1 MPSATLRQRLKDS
14 GKIFAAW
21 IASGNA
27 RIAETL
33 ARAGFDAILVDLQH
47 GEASFAEA
55 RDCLAA
61 ATLAGRPSG
70 VRVGLEGYADAA
82 RLMDLGAEIAIMP
95 MVNSVEDARKLVEAL
110 KYPPEGGRSWG
121 PPRAITLQG
130 SSIEAYRTGAN
141 RDLVVLAMI
150 ETRAAVDAMEAI
162 LDVPGL
168 DGVFVGPSD
177 LSISL
182 SNGARLDHRMPEA
195 VAVMEKLLVAAK
207 KRNKL
212 TAIFCAG
219 GEAAAR
225 NAAMGF
231 DILAVGSDWGF
242 LTDGAKAA
250 LTAARGHAGEGAVR
264 Y

>member
-1 MPSATLRQRLKDS
+1 MTAPALRQRLVK
-14 GKIFAAW
+14 GEKVFAAW
-21 IASGNA
+21 VASGNP

-33 ARAGFDAILVDLQH
+33 ARTGFDAVIVDLQH
-47 GEASFAEA
+47 GEGSFAEA
-55 RDCLAA
+55 RDCIA
-61 ATLAGRPSG
+61 ATALAGRPAG
-70 VRVGLEGYADAA
+70 VRVGLEGYSDAA
-82 RLMDLGAEIAIMP
+82 RLLDMGAELAVMP
-95 MVNSVEDARKLVEAL
+95 MVNTVEDARKLVDAL
-110 KYPPEGGRSWG
+110 KYPPVGGRSWG
-121 PPRAITLQG
+121 PPRAVTLQG
-130 SSIEAYRTGAN
+130 SVVETYRTTAN
-141 RDLVVLAMI
+141 DSLIVLAMI
-150 ETRAAVDAMEAI
+150 ETSTAVDAMEAI

-182 SNGARLDHRMPEA
+182 TNGARLDHRLPEA
-195 VAVMEKLLVAAK
+195 VAVMERLLVAAK
-207 KRNKL
+207 KRNKV

-250 LTAARGHAGEGAVR
+250 LTTARGHAGEGPAR

>member
-1 MPSATLRQRLKDS
+1 MRRRLAEGD
-14 GKIFAAW
+14 KIFAAW
-21 IASGNA
+21 VASGNA
-27 RIAETL
+27 RVAENL
-33 ARAGFDAILVDLQH
+33 ARAGFDAVIVDLQH

-55 RDCLAA
+55 RDCIA
-61 ATLAGRPSG
+61 ATSLAGRPTG
-70 VRVGLEGYADAA
+70 VRVGLEGYSDAA
-82 RLMDLGAEIAIMP
+82 RLLDLGAELAIMP
-95 MVNSVEDARKLVEAL
+95 MVNTVEDARKLVDAL

-121 PPRAITLQG
+121 PPRAVTLLG
-130 SSIEAYRTGAN
+130 STIETYRTTSHAE
-141 RDLVVLAMI
+141 LVVLAMI
-150 ETRAAVDAMEAI
+150 ETRMAVEAMEAI

-182 SNGARLDHRMPEA
+182 TDGAKLDHRLPEA

-207 KRNKL
+207 KRNKV